1 MKSDQ
6 TPYSAKNS
14 PVQSSSAKNSPVQNS
29 PVQNSSVQ
37 NSSVQDSAAPSLG
50 AAVSLS
56 ETHSQSGGVKGEIST
71 KKTPLSE
78 QEIAELVLKYRVK
91 ARKLA
96 RCILR
101 QWHSRLDLEDV
112 DSVVDLSLCESA
124 RRFDPSY
131 GASFMTF
138 FYFHLRGNLIRAVS
152 EAVTGNGVV
161 DTEDEDSQRAEVA
174 TPGKPSSRSRAKVA
188 RASDVNEAYY
198 NSAEITTPDEVLQ
211 QSEIARITREACE
224 KLDPLEREII
234 VRIFLDEQQL
244 VNVAESLGFSRCH
257 ISRLK
262 KRALEALAQHLS
274 SVKD

>member
-1 MKSDQ
+1 MSK
-6 TPYSAKNS
+6 
-14 PVQSSSAKNSPVQNS
+14 
-29 PVQNSSVQ
+29 
-37 NSSVQDSAAPSLG
+37 
-50 AAVSLS
+50 
-56 ETHSQSGGVKGEIST
+56 E
-71 KKTPLSE
+71 KTPLTE
-78 QEIAELVLKYRVK
+78 QEIAELILKYRVK

-112 DSVVDLSLCESA
+112 DSVVDLSLVESA

-138 FYFHLRGNLIRAVS
+138 LYFHLRGNLIRAVS
-152 EAVTGNGVV
+152 EAVTGNGVIE
-161 DTEDEDSQRAEVA
+161 TEEEDSHRTVGTQ
-174 TPGKPSSRSRAKVA
+174 GNPSPRTKVKVA
-188 RASDVNEAYY
+188 RASDVNDVYY
-198 NSAEITTPDEVLQ
+198 NNGENTTPDDLLQ

-244 VNVAESLGFSRCH
+244 VNVADSLGFSRCH

-262 KRALEALAQHLS
+262 KRALEALSRHLA
-274 SVKD
+274 SVKDE

>member
-1 MKSDQ
+1 MTNDQ
-6 TPYSAKNS
+6 IAFLTRGSMAPRNG
-14 PVQSSSAKNSPVQNS
+14 SSSSQS
-29 PVQNSSVQ
+29 
-37 NSSVQDSAAPSLG
+37 DI
-50 AAVSLS
+50 
-56 ETHSQSGGVKGEIST
+56 HSQSGANKGMST
-71 KKTPLSE
+71 EKTPLSE
-78 QEIAELVLKYRVK
+78 QEIAELILKYREK

-112 DSVVDLSLCESA
+112 DSVVDLSLVESA

-138 FYFHLRGNLIRAVS
+138 LYFHLRGNLIRAVS
-152 EAVTGNGVV
+152 EAVTGNGVIES
-161 DTEDEDSQRAEVA
+161 EDEDSHRTVA
-174 TPGKPSSRSRAKVA
+174 STPGIPNPRTKAKLA
-188 RASDVNEAYY
+188 RASDVNDVYY
-198 NSAEITTPDEVLQ
+198 NNAESTTPDDVLQ

-262 KRALEALAQHLS
+262 KRALQALALHLS
-274 SVKD
+274 SVKEE

>member
-1 MKSDQ
+1 MTNDQIAFSAQGSVAPTRGSASGQSDI
-6 TPYSAKNS
+6 
-14 PVQSSSAKNSPVQNS
+14 
-29 PVQNSSVQ
+29 
-37 NSSVQDSAAPSLG
+37 
-50 AAVSLS
+50 
-56 ETHSQSGGVKGEIST
+56 HSQSGANKEMT
-71 KKTPLSE
+71 KQKTPLSE
-78 QEIAELVLKYRVK
+78 QEIAELILKYRVK

-112 DSVVDLSLCESA
+112 DSVVDLSLVESA

-138 FYFHLRGNLIRAVS
+138 LYFHLRGNLIRAVS
-152 EAVTGNGVV
+152 EAVTGNGVI
-161 DTEDEDSQRAEVA
+161 DADDEDTHRAVSG
-174 TPGKPSSRSRAKVA
+174 TPGTPTPRTKAKVA
-188 RASDVNEAYY
+188 RASDVNEVYY
-198 NSAEITTPDEVLQ
+198 NSAENTTPDDLLQ

-262 KRALEALAQHLS
+262 KRALEALALHLS
-274 SVKD
+274 SVKEE

>member
-1 MKSDQ
+1 MNNDQIAFSARESVTPIKGGASSRSDI
-6 TPYSAKNS
+6 
-14 PVQSSSAKNSPVQNS
+14 
-29 PVQNSSVQ
+29 
-37 NSSVQDSAAPSLG
+37 
-50 AAVSLS
+50 
-56 ETHSQSGGVKGEIST
+56 HSQSGANKEMS
-71 KKTPLSE
+71 KQKTPLSE
-78 QEIAELVLKYRVK
+78 QEIAELILKYRVK

-112 DSVVDLSLCESA
+112 DSVVDLSLVESA

-138 FYFHLRGNLIRAVS
+138 LYFHLRGNLIRAVS
-152 EAVTGNGVV
+152 EAVTGNGVI
-161 DTEDEDSQRAEVA
+161 DAEDEDSHRTVSS
-174 TPGKPSSRSRAKVA
+174 TPGTPTPRTKAKVA
-188 RASDVNEAYY
+188 RASDVNEVYY
-198 NSAEITTPDEVLQ
+198 NSAESTTPDDVLQ
-211 QSEIARITREACE
+211 QSELARITREACE

-262 KRALEALAQHLS
+262 KRALEALALHLS
-274 SVKD
+274 SVKE

>member
-1 MKSDQ
+1 MTNDQ
-6 TPYSAKNS
+6 FAFSARGSAQPRNG
-14 PVQSSSAKNSPVQNS
+14 SSSGQS
-29 PVQNSSVQ
+29 
-37 NSSVQDSAAPSLG
+37 G
-50 AAVSLS
+50 I
-56 ETHSQSGGVKGEIST
+56 HSQSGANKEMST
-71 KKTPLSE
+71 QKTPLSE

-112 DSVVDLSLCESA
+112 DSVVDLSLVESA

-138 FYFHLRGNLIRAVS
+138 LYFHLRGNLIRAVS
-152 EAVTGNGVV
+152 EAVTGNGVI
-161 DTEDEDSQRAEVA
+161 DAEDEDSHRTISGAPNPR
-174 TPGKPSSRSRAKVA
+174 TKAKVA
-188 RASDVNEAYY
+188 RASDVNEVYY
-198 NSAEITTPDEVLQ
+198 NSAENTTPDEVLQ
-211 QSEIARITREACE
+211 QSEIARITRKACE

-257 ISRLK
+257 ISRVK
-262 KRALEALAQHLS
+262 KRALEALALHLS
-274 SVKD
+274 TVKEE